1 MQPCFTRSGAV
12 LILSRVTV
20 KSKTKGRKQM
30 IKIAVYGKGGI
41 GKSTT
46 VSNVSAALADM
57 GYRVMQIGCDP
68 KADSTSSLHGQG
80 EITTVLDLV
89 RERRNAFE
97 LSDMVKEGYGGVICV
112 EAGGPTPGL
121 GCAGRGIIAA
131 LDKLKEKGAYETYK
145 PDVVIYDVLGDVVCG
160 GFSMP
165 MRGGYADKV
174 FVITS
179 GENMA
184 IHAAANIA
192 VALDGFKDRGY
203 ASLGGIILNH
213 RNVRDEDAKVAELAE
228 DIHSEIIGEL
238 TRSETV
244 TDAEDLGKTVIEA
257 FPESEMAAEY
267 RTLAEKLIAICGI
280 EK

>member
-1 MQPCFTRSGAV
+1 
-12 LILSRVTV
+12 
-20 KSKTKGRKQM
+20 M

-57 GYRVMQIGCDP
+57 GLRVMQIGCDP
-68 KADSTSSLHGQG
+68 KADSTVSLHGR
-80 EITTVLDLV
+80 ERIPTVLELV
-89 RERRNAFE
+89 REKK
-97 LSDMVKEGYGGVICV
+97 SDITLEEMTTPGYGGVICV
-112 EAGGPTPGL
+112 EAGGPQPGL

-131 LDKLKEKGAYETYK
+131 LEKLAEKGAYETFR

-165 MRGGYADKV
+165 MRSGYADRI

-192 VALDGFKDRGY
+192 MAVESFKGRGY
-203 ASLGGIILNH
+203 ARLGGVILNR
-213 RNVRDEDAKVAELAE
+213 RNVKNEEEKVQELAE
-228 DIHSEIIGEL
+228 DIGSSVIAAL
-238 TRSETV
+238 SRSETV
-244 TDAEDLGKTVIEA
+244 QQAEELGKTVIEA
-257 FPESEMAAEY
+257 FPDSAMAGEY
-267 RTLAEKLIAICGI
+267 RALARKLLEVCGVPLS
-280 EK
+280 

>member
-1 MQPCFTRSGAV
+1 
-12 LILSRVTV
+12 
-20 KSKTKGRKQM
+20 M

-46 VSNVSAALADM
+46 VSNLSAALSDM
-57 GYRVMQIGCDP
+57 GYKVMQIGCDP
-68 KADSTSSLHGQG
+68 KADSTVSLHGKG
-80 EITTVLDLV
+80 KITTVLDLV
-89 RERRNAFE
+89 RTKKNDFTLE
-97 LSDMVKEGYGGVICV
+97 DMVSVGYGGVICV

-131 LDKLKEKGAYETYK
+131 LEKLAEKGAYETYQ

-192 VALDGFKDRGY
+192 MAIDVFKGRGY
-203 ASLGGIILNH
+203 AGLGGIILNR
-213 RNVRDEDAKVAELAE
+213 RNVKDEDAKVAELAK
-228 DIHSEIIGEL
+228 DIESEIIGTL
-238 TRSETV
+238 NRSDTV
-244 TDAEDLGKTVIEA
+244 QEAEDLGKTVVEA
-257 FPESEMAAEY
+257 FPDSAMAGEY
-267 RTLAEKLIAICGI
+267 RVLAKEILKICGVK
-280 EK
+280 EC